1 MSWKI
6 PEPLHEYI
14 KKTHN
19 VSQLES
25 IYVSISRK
33 PFVLIQGPPG
43 TGKTQTILGL
53 LSAILHATP
62 SRIFGVVAIAVS
74 FIPVEQKRNG
84 STADKQ
90 KLGGTGKDKDSIR
103 SAILDEAVIVCSTLS
118 FSGSS
123 LLGKLNHISREVL
136 GRLIFPTLNH
146 GFDIV
151 IIDDAAQAIKPATLA
166 PLVTGCKQVGDPA
179 QLPATVISKVAKR
192 FGYDTSLF
200 KRLQRAGYLV
210 KMLKIQYRMH
220 PQIRSFPSKDF
231 YDEALEDG
239 SGVEDYT
246 TRDWHKYGCFG
257 PFCFFDIEGVEES
270 RTNKN
275 EVEFVLLLY
284 HKLVNMYPEL
294 KSSSQIAIM
303 SPYSGQVKEFQER
316 FKKIF
321 GAESQ
326 KVVDITTVD
335 GCQGREKDVVILL
348 SCVRAN
354 QDKGGIGFLKDNR
367 RMNVAITRAK
377 SSVLV
382 VGSASKLWNGNKH
395 WRNLIKSAE
404 NRGCLFKVSE
414 PYDSFFREKNLG
426 SLKVKAEEAQAAE
439 RDDPRDNENMA
450 VYVNTGDADDNE
462 YGRWGLSGSQLCRCR
477 R

>member
-1 MSWKI
+1 MIASSLLPIAMLSFLKI
-6 PEPLHEYI
+6 RNHI
-14 KKTHN
+14 VCCGK
-19 VSQLES
+19 
-25 IYVSISRK
+25 
-33 PFVLIQGPPG
+33 GPPG

-62 SRIFGVVAIAVS
+62 SRMLSNFGAVAIAVS
-74 FIPVEQKRNG
+74 FIPVIFSLSVEQKRNG

-123 LLGKLNHISREVL
+123 LLGKLNH
-136 GRLIFPTLNH
+136 
-146 GFDIV
+146 GFDI
-151 IIDDAAQAIKPATLA
+151 IKPATLA
-166 PLVTGCKQVGDPA
+166 PLVTGCKQVFLVGDPA

-316 FKKIF
+316 FKKNF

-335 GCQGREKDVVILL
+335 GCQGREKDVVIILL
-348 SCVRAN
+348 SCVRANQAKGIGLAN

-377 SSVLV
+377 SSVL
-382 VGSASKLWNGNKH
+382 GLHQNCGMETSIGETSSKVL
-395 WRNLIKSAE
+395 RIEDVFL
-404 NRGCLFKVSE
+404 RCLSHMTRFS
-414 PYDSFFREKNLG
+414 